1 MTTVPP
7 VVVGGGAAGMLTAV
21 AFSRPDDRPVV
32 LLDRAGAFAR
42 GVAYTTSE
50 AVHLLNVPAGRMS
63 ADPEAPSD
71 FLDWLLRRQPEAD
84 AETFARR
91 SLYGEYLAERLAR
104 APGVISRHGEAVD
117 IAATE
122 RGLRLTLADGA
133 TVEASSVVV
142 APGNL
147 PPTLPPGWAE
157 LPEHLAWRTPWG
169 GEGAWPARNAEVLL
183 LGAGLTAVD
192 VALSLD
198 ARGHRGTIHVLSRH
212 GLLPRPNPVRAFT
225 SGDASDVPRGV
236 RGLVR
241 WMRTEAEHTDPR
253 ALIDFVRPRI
263 TELWQAFGAVEQRR
277 FLRHV
282 RPWFDVHRHRI
293 APEVAARLAVLAA
306 EGRLRI
312 HAGRLSS
319 LTPRNGQLT
328 VHYRPR
334 GERNTASID
343 VELAV
348 PCTGPD
354 QQMSRVPDRFIVSL
368 LGRGL
373 ARPGPHGI
381 GLATRADGALEGPAA
396 DRLWTLGPMRRGSLW
411 ETTAIPE
418 IRLQARTIGEAM
430 RRRVG

>member
-1 MTTVPP
+1 
-7 VVVGGGAAGMLTAV
+7 MLTAV
-21 AFSRPDDRPVV
+21 ALSRPDDRPVV

-50 AVHLLNVPAGRMS
+50 NVHLLNVPAGRMS
-63 ADPEAPSD
+63 ADPDAPAD
-71 FLDWLLRRQPEAD
+71 FLDWLVRRQPEAN

-91 SLYGEYLAERLAR
+91 SLYGEYLVERLAR
-104 APGVISRHGEAVD
+104 APGVVCRHGEAVD
-117 IAATE
+117 IAATD
-122 RGLRLTLADGA
+122 RGLRLGLEDGA
-133 TVEASSVVV
+133 TLEASSVVV

-147 PPTLPPGWAE
+147 PPMLPPGWAE
-157 LPEHLAWRTPWG
+157 LPLHLAWRTPWG
-169 GEGAWPARNAEVLL
+169 GEGPWPSRDAEVLL

-225 SGDASDVPRGV
+225 GGSDSAPPHGLRA
-236 RGLVR
+236 LVR
-241 WMRTEAEHTDPR
+241 WMRAEAEHTDAR
-253 ALIDFVRPRI
+253 ALIDFARPRI
-263 TELWQAFGAVEQRR
+263 TELWQALTGAEQRR

-293 APEVAARLAVLAA
+293 APEVAARLAALDA
-306 EGRLRI
+306 EGRLRV

-319 LTPRNGQLT
+319 VAARGGRLT
-328 VHYRPR
+328 VQYRPR
-334 GERNTASID
+334 GERRTASLE
-343 VELAV
+343 VALAV

-354 QQMSRVPDRFIVSL
+354 QQLGRVPDRFIVSL
-368 LGRGL
+368 LASRL

-381 GLATRADGALEGPAA
+381 GLATRPDGSVEGPAA
-396 DRLWTLGPMRRGSLW
+396 DRLWTLGPMRRGELW

-418 IRLQARTIGEAM
+418 IRLQARAVAEAM
-430 RRRVG
+430 QRRVG

>member
-1 MTTVPP
+1 
-7 VVVGGGAAGMLTAV
+7 MLTAV

-50 AVHLLNVPAGRMS
+50 DVHLLNVPAGRMS
-63 ADPEAPSD
+63 ADPDAPAD
-71 FLDWLLRRQPEAD
+71 FLDWLVRRQPEAN

-104 APGVISRHGEAVD
+104 APGVVCRHGEAVD
-117 IAATE
+117 IAATD
-122 RGLRLTLADGA
+122 RGLRIGLEDGTTL
-133 TVEASSVVV
+133 EASSVVV

-147 PPTLPPGWAE
+147 PPMLPPGWAE
-157 LPEHLAWRTPWG
+157 LPSHLAWRTPWG
-169 GEGAWPARNAEVLL
+169 GEGPWPARDAEILL

-225 SGDASDVPRGV
+225 GGGASVLPHGLRA
-236 RGLVR
+236 LVR
-241 WMRTEAEHTDPR
+241 WMRAETEHTDAR
-253 ALIDFVRPRI
+253 ALIDFARPRI
-263 TELWQAFGAVEQRR
+263 TELWQALSGAEQRR

-293 APEVAARLAVLAA
+293 APEVAARLAALAA
-306 EGRLRI
+306 EGRLRV

-319 LTPRNGQLT
+319 IAARGGRLSVQ
-328 VHYRPR
+328 YRPR
-334 GERNTASID
+334 GERRTASLE
-343 VELAV
+343 VALAV

-354 QQMSRVPDRFIVSL
+354 QQLGRAPDRFIVSL
-368 LGRGL
+368 LARGL

-381 GLATRADGALEGPAA
+381 GLATRPDGSVEGPAA
-396 DRLWTLGPMRRGSLW
+396 DRLWTLGPMRRGELW

-418 IRLQARTIGEAM
+418 IRVQARAIAEAM
-430 RRRVG
+430 QRRVG